1 MNFIETKNGLVLSS
15 RGLYSVYVLTH
26 VHFLKDVNLVKYS
39 LNTRHTNNCGN
50 KPCERW
56 RSLRRQAIFLNETR

>member
-1 MNFIETKNGLVLSS
+1 MNFIETKKRFSPLIK
-15 RGLYSVYVLTH
+15 GLYSVYVLTH
-26 VHFLKDVNLVKYS
+26 VHFSKDVNLVKYS